1 MVNILKKLPDAL
13 RAAAGLLTPDNCFVS
28 AVIVAGGS
36 GSRMGNMPRT
46 KQLTE
51 IGGIPVIVR
60 TLLAFQS
67 CTQVDEIIVAARK
80 DELSLYEDFKKKY
93 GITKLVHAVAGGD
106 TRRESVLNG
115 ISVISGDS
123 EYVAIHDG
131 ARCLITP
138 DMILSV
144 LKKACAC
151 GAAAAAERMTDTVKR
166 CDENGF
172 ITDTLD
178 RADLWRAQTP
188 QAFKTSLYLAS
199 AYTAE
204 AEGFEATDDCMLAE
218 HLGFKVGLVD
228 CGRENMKITTRE
240 DLIIA
245 KAILD
250 SRCIRETEKEIDGI
264 SGSGKR
270 RKRGQ

>member
-1 MVNILKKLPDAL
+1 MSNFFKKLPDAL

-28 AVIVAGGS
+28 AIIVAGGN

-51 IGGIPVIVR
+51 IDGIPVIVR
-60 TLLAFQS
+60 TLLAFQE
-67 CTQVDEIIVAARK
+67 CRQINEIIVAGRK

-93 GITKLVHAVAGGD
+93 GITKLVRAVSGGN
-106 TRRESVLNG
+106 TRRESVL
-115 ISVISGDS
+115 SGVSAVSEDS
-123 EYVAIHDG
+123 EYIAIHDG

-138 DMILSV
+138 EMILSV
-144 LKKACAC
+144 LKKACSC

-178 RADLWRAQTP
+178 RSELWRAQTP
-188 QAFKTSLYLAS
+188 QVFKTSLYIAS

-218 HLGFKVGLVD
+218 HLGFKVGVVD

-250 SRCIRETEKEIDGI
+250 SRRPCETEK
-264 SGSGKR
+264 
-270 RKRGQ
+270 

>member
-1 MVNILKKLPDAL
+1 MGNFLKKLPDAL
-13 RAAAGLLTPDNCFVS
+13 RAAAGLASPDSCFVS

-36 GSRMGNMPRT
+36 GSRMGNMPQT

-51 IGGIPVIVR
+51 IDGIPVVVR
-60 TLLAFQS
+60 TLLAFQK
-67 CTQVDEIIVAARK
+67 CTQIDEIIAVGRE
-80 DELSLYEDFKKKY
+80 DELPLYEDFKKRY
-93 GITKLVHAVAGGD
+93 GITKLVRAVAGGD
-106 TRRESVLNG
+106 TRRESVLKG
-115 ISVISGDS
+115 AAVISDAS
-123 EYVAIHDG
+123 EYIAIHDG

-138 DMILSV
+138 EMIYRV

-172 ITDTLD
+172 VTATLD
-178 RADLWRAQTP
+178 RSELWRAQTP

-199 AYTAE
+199 AYTAK

-218 HLGFKVGLVD
+218 HLGFRVGIVD

-245 KAILD
+245 EAILTA
-250 SRCIRETEKEIDGI
+250 RRIREAERET
-264 SGSGKR
+264 SGVSGKR
-270 RKRGQ
+270 GKQAR

>member
-1 MVNILKKLPDAL
+1 MANILKKLPDVL

-36 GSRMGNMPRT
+36 GSRMGNMSRT

-51 IGGIPVIVR
+51 IDGIPVIVR

-67 CTQVDEIIVAARK
+67 CTQIDEIIVVARK

-93 GITKLVHAVAGGD
+93 GITKLVRAVSGGD
-106 TRRESVLNG
+106 TRRESVLSG
-115 ISVISGDS
+115 VSAISEAS

-178 RADLWRAQTP
+178 RSDLWRAQTP

-218 HLGFKVGLVD
+218 HIGFKVGLVD
-228 CGRENMKITTRE
+228 CGRENIKITTRE

-245 KAILD
+245 EAILTY
-250 SRCIRETEKEIDGI
+250 RRIRDAEEKV
-264 SGSGKR
+264 SGKSEEC
-270 RKRGQ
+270 RKSGK